1 MDLSILDQVP
11 VSTSGSA
18 RESLENAVSLA
29 QLAEELG
36 YRRIWFSEHH
46 GATNLASSAPEIIVA
61 HVASKTNTIHVGTGG
76 IMMMHYSPLKIVE
89 TFKTLEVLHPGRIDL
104 GVGRAPGGD
113 RNAIFALSQGKAPNL
128 TSLYDK
134 IDVMQDL
141 LLDKQP
147 QYEVYQHT
155 PATPE
160 SETVPAMWL
169 LGSSG
174 DSAMQAATKG
184 MGYSYAQFFSGK
196 LNPEAFEIYNVNFKP
211 SPFMEKKKL
220 SVAFYAMVCETKE
233 EAEYYSLP
241 YLISRMNLMRGLPMG
256 KMLTPEEAAN
266 QSFSEMDRLFLKKVR
281 EGLLIGTPESVATEL
296 REYGERYQIDEAMIV
311 TFADPQEV
319 RQQSYR
325 YLAQEFNL
333 QKGGSDL

>member
-11 VSTSGSA
+11 VSIAGSA

-46 GATNLASSAPEIIVA
+46 GANNLASSAPEIIVA
-61 HVASKTNTIHVGTGG
+61 HVAAKTKTIHVGTGG
-76 IMMMHYSPLKIVE
+76 IMMMHYSPLKIAE
-89 TFKTLEVLHPGRIDL
+89 TFLTLEVLHPGRIDL
-104 GVGRAPGGD
+104 GLGRAPGGD
-113 RNAIFALSQGKAPNL
+113 RNAIFSLSQGKAPNL
-128 TSLYDK
+128 NNLYDK
-134 IDVMQDL
+134 VEVIQDL
-141 LLDKQP
+141 LLGEQP

-196 LNPEAFEIYNVNFKP
+196 LNPEAFEIYNTRFKP
-211 SPFMEKKKL
+211 SRFMQQKKL

-233 EAEYYSLP
+233 EADYYSLP
-241 YLISRMNLMRGLPMG
+241 YLISRMNLMRGQPMG

-266 QSFSEMDRLFLKKVR
+266 RAFSEMDRLYLEKTR
-281 EGLLIGTPESVATEL
+281 EGLLIGTPQSVAAEL
-296 REYGERYQIDEAMIV
+296 RAYGEKYQIDEAMIV

-319 RQQSYR
+319 RQKSYR
-325 YLAQEFNL
+325 LLAAEFEL
-333 QKGGSDL
+333 QKAGSVS

>member
-11 VSTSGSA
+11 VSIAGSA

-46 GATNLASSAPEIIVA
+46 GAKNLASSAPEIIVA
-61 HVASKTNTIHVGTGG
+61 HVAAKTKSIHVGTGG
-76 IMMMHYSPLKIVE
+76 IMMMHYSPLKIAE
-89 TFKTLEVLHPGRIDL
+89 TFITLEVLHPGRIDL
-104 GVGRAPGGD
+104 GLGRAPGGD

-128 TSLYDK
+128 NNLYDK
-134 IDVMQDL
+134 VEVIQDL
-141 LLDKQP
+141 LLDEQP

-160 SETVPAMWL
+160 SDTVPAMWL

-174 DSAMQAATKG
+174 DSAMQAASKG

-196 LNPEAFEIYNVNFKP
+196 LNPEAFEIYNTRFKP
-211 SPFMEKKKL
+211 SRFMQQKKL

-233 EAEYYSLP
+233 EADYYSLP
-241 YLISRMNLMRGLPMG
+241 YLISRMNLMRGQPMG

-266 QSFSEMDRLFLKKVR
+266 HAFSEMDRLYLEKVR
-281 EGLLIGTPESVATEL
+281 EGLLIGTPQSVGAEL
-296 REYGERYQIDEAMIV
+296 RAYGEKYQIDEAMIV
-311 TFADPQEV
+311 TFADPQEI
-319 RQQSYR
+319 RQKSYR
-325 YLAQEFNL
+325 LLAAEFKL
-333 QKGGSDL
+333 LKEGSGS

>member
-11 VSTSGSA
+11 VSIAGSA

-61 HVASKTNTIHVGTGG
+61 HIAAKTESIHVGTGG
-76 IMMMHYSPLKIVE
+76 IMMMHYSPLKIAE
-89 TFKTLEVLHPGRIDL
+89 TFRTLEVLHPGRIDL
-104 GVGRAPGGD
+104 GLGRAPGGD

-128 TSLYDK
+128 SNLYDK
-134 IDVMQDL
+134 VEVIQHL
-141 LLDKQP
+141 LLDEQP

-155 PATPE
+155 AATPE
-160 SETVPAMWL
+160 SETIPAMWL

-196 LNPEAFEIYNVNFKP
+196 LNPEAFEIYNTRFKP
-211 SPFMEKKKL
+211 SRFMQKKKL
-220 SVAFYAMVCETKE
+220 SVAFYVMVCETKE
-233 EAEYYSLP
+233 EADYYSLP
-241 YLISRMNLMRGLPMG
+241 YLISRMNLMIHT
-256 KMLTPEEAAN
+256 LT
-266 QSFSEMDRLFLKKVR
+266 KK
-281 EGLLIGTPESVATEL
+281 
-296 REYGERYQIDEAMIV
+296 
-311 TFADPQEV
+311 
-319 RQQSYR
+319 
-325 YLAQEFNL
+325 
-333 QKGGSDL
+333 K